1 MTGFG
6 TDVLA
11 LSCILCGAATG
22 GGLTLAFMDGHAG
35 HPTGCAVESLS
46 VVPGMVA
53 TISDHGHAVVLTRPH
68 MAVGSGDCQ
77 TVVRSVVEVDVD
89 GIRRSVENVRVDV
102 ERAREQMEKARAQVE
117 EARARLEEKSMEGE
131 DAQVREIQTLL
142 RGLEGT
148 HKGGSY

>member
-22 GGLTLAFMDGHAG
+22 GGLTVALLDGHAG
-35 HPTGCAVESLS
+35 HPTGCAVESVS

-53 TISDHGHAVVLTRPH
+53 TISDHGHAVVLARPH
-68 MAVGSGDCQ
+68 LALGSGDCQ
-77 TVVRSVVEVDVD
+77 TVVRSVVKVDVD

-102 ERAREQMEKARAQVE
+102 ERAREQMEKTRAQVE
-117 EARARLEEKSMEGE
+117 EAQARLEEKRMKGE
-131 DAQVREIQTLL
+131 EAQAREVQILL
-142 RGLEGT
+142 QGLDGT
-148 HKGGSY
+148 QKGGSY